1 MDKKQVAS
9 GSALFFTC
17 LLFGIVF
24 DQIAL
29 GIIFGLLL
37 GGGAAKATEGKD

>member
-1 MDKKQVAS
+1 MDKKQIGS
-9 GSALFFTC
+9 GGGVFITC
-17 LLFGIVF
+17 LLFGIIF

-37 GGGAAKATEGKD
+37 GGGAAKATEGK

>member
-1 MDKKQVAS
+1 MDRKQAGS
-9 GSALFFTC
+9 GGGVFIVC
-17 LLFGIVF
+17 LLFGIIF

-37 GGGAAKATEGKD
+37 GGGTAKAVEKK